1 MKRFE
6 IISAALIVAGI
17 VLVFGAAGRADC
29 SGLDG
34 AVLLC
39 AGLGILLMIVPV
51 TVAAFIVERR
61 TRR

>member
-1 MKRFE
+1 MKMFE
-6 IISAALIVAGI
+6 KISTALIVAGI
-17 VLVFGAAGRADC
+17 VMVFGAAGRADC

-34 AVLLC
+34 AVLVC

-51 TVAAFIVERR
+51 TVAAFVVERR